1 MEGGMQKESLNILL
15 DPLQN
20 SVYNLNVDN
29 DIYFPQL
36 YLTL

>member
-1 MEGGMQKESLNILL
+1 MQKESLNILL
-15 DPLQN
+15 DPLQD

-29 DIYFPQL
+29 YIYFLQL